1 MMACKILMWRNSTD
15 LNKIIISSFN
25 FSPWE
30 HGRSLSR
37 RCVWK
42 IRVELPEAYPYK
54 SPSIVFFNK
63 ICHPNIDEM
72 NQDNN
77 CNTPFLLKK

>member
-1 MMACKILMWRNSTD
+1 MN
-15 LNKIIISSFN
+15 IIRLLSLLLIFL
-25 FSPWE
+25 
-30 HGRSLSR
+30 HGNMGGL
-37 RCVWK
+37 CQGGVWK

-72 NQDNN
+72 NQDNK
-77 CNTPFLLKK
+77 CNTLFFFFFFK